1 MSPAGTEP
9 LVVNGWKIFAHSLFL
24 NQLEALVDQVE
35 DLRDKLTEEEIAQAE
50 VWFKEKVNKTK
61 EWSRAHNIRYAHQKL
76 EELAAAIK
84 EQPELVTLEVAAKTY
99 KGIDLVATAL
109 RKAGYKKTQA
119 QGGNKND
126 QK

>member
-1 MSPAGTEP
+1 MQIRERG
-9 LVVNGWKIFAHSLFL
+9 GKIEFL
-24 NQLEALVDQVE
+24 RSEYVPMKKRSTQRLIGSQSRYGAECLVE

-109 RKAGYKKTQA
+109 RK
-119 QGGNKND
+119 
-126 QK
+126 